1 MLAALAAVLLWLVS
15 RSRGP
20 ELLLPVSLH
29 SLPLQSSPSS
39 DGEIPMM
46 LSCWAAEWGQIWSFS
61 PGLEVGII
69 MTPGGAGARL
79 TLFPLGGAGLGV
91 AMVLWLMCVVGGVMD
106 MDPRLLPGL
115 LEFFLDPPPRYPVSI
130 FQTWDLGAAV
140 SQDLDWDGGLPQPL
154 QVSQL
159 PGALLVPLGTGLSLV
174 FLFLFHW
181 CLGLSL
187 ALMAQL
193 HSLPGPGFKVLLLH
207 LHSRGDVQQ

>member
-29 SLPLQSSPSS
+29 SLPSSPSS
-39 DGEIPMM
+39 DGEVPML
-46 LSCWAAEWGQIWSFS
+46 LSCWAAEWGQVWSF
-61 PGLEVGII
+61 GLGLRAGII
-69 MTPGGAGARL
+69 MTPGGAEAWLRRGCSELEMAVVLRL
-79 TLFPLGGAGLGV
+79 K
-91 AMVLWLMCVVGGVMD
+91 CVVGGVMD
-106 MDPRLLPGL
+106 LSLLPGL
-115 LEFFLDPPPRYPVSI
+115 LEFFLDPPPRYPVCI

-140 SQDLDWDGGLPQPL
+140 SQDLDRDGGLPQPL
-154 QVSQL
+154 QVPQL

-174 FLFLFHW
+174 LLFLFHW

-193 HSLPGPGFKVLLLH
+193 HSLPGPGLMVLLLH